1 MKDNIIN
8 IIKSATAFLQNG
20 VAPPNVSPEYKKA
33 LEDENHFASKK
44 FFIVFTAAMLLAFFY
59 FSSIIILFFIPHLPE
74 IVTGFVT
81 MFTKT
86 IEILAVI
93 IAFYTTGQAAV
104 DIKYNSSSNASTE
117 GLLEQKQVDINE
129 NILTNNAKEDDYN
142 ISEVDV

>member
-20 VAPPNVSPEYKKA
+20 VAPPNVSSEYKKA

-44 FFIVFTAAMLLAFFY
+44 FFIVFTAAILLAFFY

-104 DIKYNSSSNASTE
+104 DLRYNSQSNASTE
-117 GLLEQKQVDINE
+117 GVIEQKEVDINE
-129 NILTNNAKEDDYN
+129 TILTNNAKENDYH
-142 ISEVDV
+142 ISEVEA

>member
-20 VAPPNVSPEYKKA
+20 VAPPNVSSGYKKA

-44 FFIVFTAAMLLAFFY
+44 FFIVFTAAILLAFFY

-104 DIKYNSSSNASTE
+104 DLRYNSQSNASTE
-117 GLLEQKQVDINE
+117 GVLEQKEVDINE
-129 NILTNNAKEDDYN
+129 TILTNNAKENDYN
-142 ISEVDV
+142 ISEVEV